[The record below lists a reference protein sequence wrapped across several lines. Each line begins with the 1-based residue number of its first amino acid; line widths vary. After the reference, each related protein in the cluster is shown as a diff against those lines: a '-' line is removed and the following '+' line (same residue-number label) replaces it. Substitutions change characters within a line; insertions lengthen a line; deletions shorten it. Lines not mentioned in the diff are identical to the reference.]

1 MIPPLAAGDTATN
14 ATVGVGACDAGDT
27 AMPGGFPPNATAG
40 GSANVCG
47 DSTSAPAVGSE
58 NRHLPRKPH
67 RGGKYPCRM
76 RAGELRRAFS
86 SFWAERGHEVRAS
99 ASLIPHEPSL
109 LFTVAGMVPFMPY
122 FLGEEVPPSR
132 RMTTI
137 QKCVR
142 AGGKHNDLDDIGRT
156 NRHFT
161 FFEMMGNFSFGDYF
175 KAEAVPWAWE
185 FVTEVLGLEPDKL
198 WVTVHVSDDEAADI
212 WRESVG
218 IPAERIQRL
227 DKDNWW
233 AAGDIGPC
241 GPCSEI
247 FYDLG
252 PQHGPDGGPAHGGED
267 RFIEVWNLVFMQ
279 FANNGTGEL
288 TPLAAPGIDTG
299 AGLERILAVLQG
311 VPSAWDID
319 LFAPLLAEAER
330 ICGKSYGAD
339 PETDVSMRIF
349 ADHARATA
357 MLISDGVF
365 PSNEDRGYVLRRI
378 IRRAV
383 RHAWVLGVEEVV
395 MPRLTDIVVDV
406 MGDHYTDLC
415 TNREF
420 ISDVVGR
427 EEERFRTTLAAGQRI
442 LDEAT
447 AKLEGGTDG
456 PVLDGSV
463 AFLLHDTHGFPV
475 EVTEEILVERGIGLD
490 VAGFEAEMEA
500 QRQRARAG
508 RAGGPT
514 FADERYR
521 EILAQFGPTEFV
533 RDAAAV
539 SEARVLAVFEI
550 DQAAID
556 PARLANADADDPRDA
571 AYVEVYLDRTP
582 FYAEGGGQ
590 IGDVGTITGPAGSV
604 EVLDCTY
611 ALADLHR
618 HIGRVRGGGVEAG
631 SLVEAQIDDMRRAA
645 IRRNHTGTHILHWA
659 LREVLGP
666 HVKQA
671 GSLVAPD
678 RLRFDFSHYDAV
690 TPEQLREIER
700 LANAEIIANGECR
713 HYETSMDQAQSV
725 GAIAFFGDKYGDV
738 VRVLEAGEHSVELC
752 GGTHVAAL
760 GDIGHLR
767 IVSES
772 SIGSNLRRIEAM
784 TGFATVERL
793 ADVEDLLGELAE
805 LVNAPAD
812 ELSGAVRRR
821 LDEAKELRR
830 QVRDLQRVVAS
841 GRAAELAAA
850 ATDGVVIA
858 DLGSLER
865 DALRDLAVSV
875 RDRDGI
881 RAVVLASAPSA
892 GGVALV
898 AAVDPEGTLSAGDLL
913 RDAARTVGGGFG
925 AKGDPPLVMAGGR
938 DPAGIGAALDQ
949 ARVAALGA

>member
-1 MIPPLAAGDTATN
+1 
-14 ATVGVGACDAGDT
+14 
-27 AMPGGFPPNATAG
+27 
-40 GSANVCG
+40 
-47 DSTSAPAVGSE
+47 
-58 NRHLPRKPH
+58 
-67 RGGKYPCRM
+67 M
-76 RAGELRRAFS
+76 RAGELREAFN

-122 FLGEEVPPSR
+122 FLGEEVPPTR
-132 RMTTI
+132 RMVTI

-175 KAEAVPWAWE
+175 KAEAIPWAWE
-185 FVTEVLGLEPDKL
+185 FVTEVLGLEREKL
-198 WVTVHVSDDEAADI
+198 WVTVHVSDDEAAEI
-212 WRESVG
+212 WQSSVG
-218 IPAERIQRL
+218 VPPERIQRL

-233 AAGDIGPC
+233 AAGDVGPC

-252 PQHGPDGGPAHGGED
+252 PELGEGGGPAHGGED
-267 RFIEVWNLVFMQ
+267 RFVEIWNLVFMQ
-279 FANNGTGEL
+279 FAADGTGDM
-288 TPLAAPGIDTG
+288 TPLEAPGIDTG

-311 VPSAWDID
+311 VPAAWDID

-330 ICGKSYGAD
+330 ICGKTYGAD

-349 ADHARATA
+349 ADHARTTA

-383 RHAWVLGVEEVV
+383 RHAWVLGVTDVV
-395 MPRLTDIVVDV
+395 MPRLVEIVVDV
-406 MGDHYTDLC
+406 MGDHYTDLVK
-415 TNREF
+415 NRQF
-420 ISDVVGR
+420 IADVVAR
-427 EEERFRTTLAAGQRI
+427 EEERFRTTLAAGQKI

-447 AKLEGGTDG
+447 AALDST
-456 PVLDGSV
+456 VLDGEV

-475 EVTEEILVERGIGLD
+475 EVTEEILTERGLSLD
-490 VAGFEAEMEA
+490 RDGFEAAMER
-500 QRQRARAG
+500 QRERARAG

-521 EILAQFGPTEFV
+521 EILAQFGPTQFV
-533 RDAAAV
+533 RDAPTVAD
-539 SEARVLAVFEI
+539 ARVLAVFDVSPGER
-550 DQAAID
+550 
-556 PARLANADADDPRDA
+556 PAADDATGDL
-571 AYVEVYLDRTP
+571 VEVFLDRTP
-582 FYAEGGGQ
+582 FYAESGGQ
-590 IGDVGTITGPAGSV
+590 IGDIGTITGPGGSI
-604 EVLDCTY
+604 EVIDCTY

-618 HIGRVRGGGVEAG
+618 HIGRVVDEGVEAG
-631 SLVEAQIDDMRRAA
+631 SLVSAEIDDERRAA
-645 IRRNHTGTHILHWA
+645 IRRNHTGTHVLHWA
-659 LREVLGP
+659 LREVLGD

-678 RLRFDFSHYDAV
+678 RLRFDFSHYEGVSRD
-690 TPEQLREIER
+690 QLREIER
-700 LANAEIIANGECR
+700 VANAEIIANGRCR
-713 HYETSMDQAQSV
+713 HYETSMSHAQAI

-772 SIGSNLRRIEAM
+772 SIGSNMRRIEAV
-784 TGFATVERL
+784 TGLATVDRL
-793 ADVEDLLGELAE
+793 ADAEDTLDSLAEMLNAQPDELA
-805 LVNAPAD
+805 ATMQ
-812 ELSGAVRRR
+812 RR
-821 LDEAKELRR
+821 LDETRELRR
-830 QVRDLQRVVAS
+830 QVRDLQRSMAAS
-841 GRAAELAAA
+841 RADELAAGA
-850 ATDGVVIA
+850 DDGVVVA
-858 DLGSLER
+858 DLGDLER
-865 DALRDLAVSV
+865 DSLRDLAVSV
-875 RDRDGI
+875 RDRHGI
-881 RAVVLASAPSA
+881 RAVVLASAPAA

-898 AAVDPEGTLSAGDLL
+898 AAVDPDGDLSAGDLL

-925 AKGDPPLVMAGGR
+925 AKGDPPLVVAGGR
-938 DPAGIGAALDQ
+938 NPDGIGDALAQ
-949 ARVAALGA
+949 ARAAALGT

>member
-1 MIPPLAAGDTATN
+1 
-14 ATVGVGACDAGDT
+14 
-27 AMPGGFPPNATAG
+27 
-40 GSANVCG
+40 
-47 DSTSAPAVGSE
+47 
-58 NRHLPRKPH
+58 
-67 RGGKYPCRM
+67 M
-76 RAGELRRAFS
+76 RAGELREAFS

-122 FLGEEVPPSR
+122 FLGSEVPPAR
-132 RMTTI
+132 RMVTI

-175 KAEAVPWAWE
+175 KAEAIPWAWE
-185 FVTEVLGLEPDKL
+185 FVTEVLGLDADKL
-198 WVTVHVSDDEAADI
+198 WVTVHLSDDEAAEI
-212 WRESVG
+212 WQSKVG
-218 IPAERIQRL
+218 VPAERIQRL

-233 AAGDIGPC
+233 AAGDVGPC

-252 PQHGPDGGPAHGGED
+252 PEHGPGGGPAHGGED
-267 RFIEVWNLVFMQ
+267 RFVEIWNLVFMQ
-279 FANNGTGEL
+279 FAADGTGEL
-288 TPLAAPGIDTG
+288 TPLEAPGIDTG

-311 VPSAWDID
+311 VPAAWDID

-330 ICGKSYGAD
+330 ICGKTYGAD

-383 RHAWVLGVEEVV
+383 RHAWVLGVTDVV
-395 MPRLTDIVVDV
+395 MPRLVEIVVDV
-406 MGDHYTDLC
+406 MGDHYTELVN
-415 TNREF
+415 NRQF
-420 ISDVVGR
+420 IAEVVAR
-427 EEERFRTTLAAGQRI
+427 EEERFRTTLAAGQKI

-447 AKLEGGTDG
+447 AGLGAAEGDHPDAASTM
-456 PVLDGSV
+456 LDGEV

-475 EVTEEILVERGIGLD
+475 EVTEEILAERGLSLD
-490 VAGFEAEMEA
+490 RDGFETAMEE
-500 QRQRARAG
+500 QRVRARAG
-508 RAGGPT
+508 RTGGPT

-521 EILAQFGPTEFV
+521 ELLAQFGPTDFV
-533 RDAAAV
+533 RDSPTV
-539 SEARVLAVFEI
+539 NDARVLAVFEM
-550 DQAAID
+550 AAPD
-556 PARLANADADDPRDA
+556 GSAGA
-571 AYVEVYLDRTP
+571 AVGGAAEGAVERGSLVEVFLDRTP
-582 FYAEGGGQ
+582 FYAESGGQ
-590 IGDVGTITGPAGSV
+590 IGDIGTIAGPHGSV

-618 HIGRVRGGGVEAG
+618 HIGRITGTVEAG
-631 SLVEAQIDDMRRAA
+631 TLVSAGIDDERRAA

-659 LREVLGP
+659 LREVLGD

-678 RLRFDFSHYDAV
+678 RLRFDFSHYEGV
-690 TPEQLREIER
+690 SPEQLREIER
-700 LANAEIIANGECR
+700 VANAEIIANGRCR
-713 HYETSMDQAQSV
+713 HYETSMSHAQSI

-738 VRVLEAGEHSVELC
+738 VRVLEAGPHSVELC

-767 IVSES
+767 VISES
-772 SIGSNLRRIEAM
+772 SIGSNMRRIEAV
-784 TGFATVERL
+784 TGLSTVDRL
-793 ADVEDLLGELAE
+793 ADAEDTLSSLAE
-805 LVNAPAD
+805 MLNSQPD
-812 ELSGAVRRR
+812 EIATAVRRR
-821 LDEAKELRR
+821 LEETKELRR
-830 QVRDLQRVVAS
+830 QVRDLQRALSS
-841 GRAAELAAA
+841 GRADELVASAD
-850 ATDGVVIA
+850 DGVVIA
-858 DLGSLER
+858 DLGDLER

-881 RAVVLASAPSA
+881 RAVVLASAPPG

-898 AAVDPEGTLSAGDLL
+898 AAVDPAGALSAGALL
-913 RDAARTVGGGFG
+913 TEAARTVGGGFG
-925 AKGDPPLVMAGGR
+925 AKGDPPLVVAGGR
-938 DPAGIGAALDQ
+938 NPDGITDALDQ
-949 ARVAALGA
+949 ARMAALGD

>member
-1 MIPPLAAGDTATN
+1 
-14 ATVGVGACDAGDT
+14 
-27 AMPGGFPPNATAG
+27 
-40 GSANVCG
+40 
-47 DSTSAPAVGSE
+47 
-58 NRHLPRKPH
+58 
-67 RGGKYPCRM
+67 M
-76 RAGELRRAFS
+76 RAGELREAFN

-122 FLGEEVPPSR
+122 FLGEEVPPTR
-132 RMTTI
+132 RMVTI

-175 KAEAVPWAWE
+175 KAEAIPWAWE
-185 FVTEVLGLEPDKL
+185 FVTEVLGLERDKL
-198 WVTVHVSDDEAADI
+198 WVTVHVSDDEAAEI
-212 WRESVG
+212 WQTSVG
-218 IPAERIQRL
+218 IPPERIQRL

-233 AAGDIGPC
+233 AAGDVGPC

-252 PQHGPDGGPAHGGED
+252 PELGDGGGPAHGGED
-267 RFIEVWNLVFMQ
+267 RFVEIWNLVFMQ
-279 FANNGTGEL
+279 FAADGTGDL
-288 TPLAAPGIDTG
+288 TPLEAPGIDTG

-311 VPSAWDID
+311 VPAAWDID

-330 ICGKSYGAD
+330 ICGKTYGAD

-349 ADHARATA
+349 ADHARTTA

-383 RHAWVLGVEEVV
+383 RHAWVLGVTEVV
-395 MPRLTDIVVDV
+395 MPRLVEIVVDV
-406 MGDHYTDLC
+406 MGDHYTDLVK
-415 TNREF
+415 NRQF
-420 ISDVVGR
+420 IADVVAR
-427 EEERFRTTLAAGQRI
+427 EEERFRTTLAAGQKI

-447 AKLEGGTDG
+447 ADLGPTD
-456 PVLDGSV
+456 PEDESADLSNTVLDGEV

-475 EVTEEILVERGIGLD
+475 EVTEEILTERGLSLD
-490 VAGFEAEMEA
+490 RSGFEAAMER
-500 QRQRARAG
+500 QRERARAG

-521 EILAQFGPTEFV
+521 EILAQFGPTDFV
-533 RDAAAV
+533 RDAPTVAD
-539 SEARVLAVFEI
+539 ARVLAVF
-550 DQAAID
+550 DLPQ
-556 PARLANADADDPRDA
+556 DDDGPGGDL
-571 AYVEVYLDRTP
+571 VEVFLDRTP
-582 FYAEGGGQ
+582 FYAESGGQ
-590 IGDVGTITGPAGSV
+590 IGDIGTITGPEGSI

-618 HIGRVRGGGVEAG
+618 HIGRVVGDGVEVG
-631 SLVEAQIDDMRRAA
+631 SLVAAMIDDNRRAA

-659 LREVLGP
+659 LREVLGD

-678 RLRFDFSHYDAV
+678 RLRFDFSHYEAV
-690 TPEQLREIER
+690 SRDQLREIER
-700 LANAEIIANGECR
+700 VANAEIIANGRCR
-713 HYETSMDQAQSV
+713 HYETSMSHAQAI

-738 VRVLEAGEHSVELC
+738 VRVLEAGEHSTELC

-767 IVSES
+767 IVSEA
-772 SIGSNLRRIEAM
+772 SIGSNMRRIEAV
-784 TGFATVERL
+784 TGLATVDRL
-793 ADVEDLLGELAE
+793 ADAEDTLDSLAEMLNAQPDELA
-805 LVNAPAD
+805 A
-812 ELSGAVRRR
+812 AVQRR
-821 LDEAKELRR
+821 LDETRELRR
-830 QVRDLQRVVAS
+830 QVRDLQRSMAAS
-841 GRAAELAAA
+841 RADELAAGA
-850 ATDGVVIA
+850 DDGVVVA
-858 DLGSLER
+858 DLGDLER
-865 DALRDLAVSV
+865 DSLRDLAVSV
-875 RDRDGI
+875 RDRNGI
-881 RAVVLASAPSA
+881 RAVVLASAPAA

-898 AAVDPEGTLSAGDLL
+898 AAVDPGGGLSAGDLL

-925 AKGDPPLVMAGGR
+925 AKGDPPLVVAGGR
-938 DPAGIGAALDQ
+938 NPDGIGDALAQ
-949 ARVAALGA
+949 ARAAALGK

>member
-1 MIPPLAAGDTATN
+1 MKRSGGQRGAAGTA
-14 ATVGVGACDAGDT
+14 AIEAAKERQYPLGV
-27 AMPGGFPPNATAG
+27 
-40 GSANVCG
+40 
-47 DSTSAPAVGSE
+47 
-58 NRHLPRKPH
+58 
-67 RGGKYPCRM
+67 
-76 RAGELRRAFS
+76 RAGELREAFS

-122 FLGEEVPPSR
+122 FLGSEVPPTR
-132 RMTTI
+132 RMVTI

-175 KAEAVPWAWE
+175 KAEAIPWAWE
-185 FVTEVLGLEPDKL
+185 FVTEVLGLDADKL
-198 WVTVHVSDDEAADI
+198 WVTVHVSDDEAAEI
-212 WRESVG
+212 WQTSVG
-218 IPAERIQRL
+218 VPAERIQRL

-233 AAGDIGPC
+233 AAGDVGPC

-252 PQHGPDGGPAHGGED
+252 PEHGPGGGPAHGDED
-267 RFIEVWNLVFMQ
+267 RFVEIWNLVFMQ
-279 FANNGTGEL
+279 FAADSTGQL
-288 TPLAAPGIDTG
+288 TPLEAPGIDTG

-330 ICGKSYGAD
+330 ICGKTYGAD

-349 ADHARATA
+349 ADHARTTA

-383 RHAWVLGVEEVV
+383 RHAWVLGVTDVV
-395 MPRLTDIVVDV
+395 MPRLVEIVVEV
-406 MGDHYTDLC
+406 MGDHYTDLVA
-415 TNREF
+415 NKQF
-420 ISDVVGR
+420 ISEVVAR
-427 EEERFRTTLAAGQRI
+427 EEQRFRATLAAGQKI

-447 AKLEGGTDG
+447 AVLDSA
-456 PVLDGSV
+456 VLDGEV

-475 EVTEEILVERGIGLD
+475 EVTEEILAERGFSLD
-490 VAGFEAEMEA
+490 REGFEIAMEE
-500 QRQRARAG
+500 QRARARAG
-508 RAGGPT
+508 RTGGPT

-521 EILAQFGPTEFV
+521 ELLAQFGPTHFV
-533 RDAAAV
+533 RD
-539 SEARVLAVFEI
+539 SPSTDEARVLAVFEMTP
-550 DQAAID
+550 DD
-556 PARLANADADDPRDA
+556 GPAEGDGL
-571 AYVEVYLDRTP
+571 VEVFLDRTP
-582 FYAEGGGQ
+582 FYAESGGQ
-590 IGDVGTITGPAGSV
+590 IGDIGTITGPEGSID
-604 EVLDCTY
+604 VLDCTY

-618 HIGRVRGGGVEAG
+618 HVGRIRSGVVEAG
-631 SLVEAQIDDMRRAA
+631 TLVSAEIDNERRAA

-659 LREVLGP
+659 LREVLGH

-678 RLRFDFSHYDAV
+678 RLRFDFSHYEGV
-690 TPEQLREIER
+690 SPSQLREIER
-700 LANAEIIANGECR
+700 VANAEIIANGRCR
-713 HYETSMDQAQSV
+713 HYETSMNHAQSI

-738 VRVLEAGEHSVELC
+738 VRVLEAGPHSVELC

-772 SIGSNLRRIEAM
+772 SIGSNMRRIEAI
-784 TGFATVERL
+784 TGLATVDRL
-793 ADVEDLLGELAE
+793 AEAEDTLGALAE
-805 LVNAPAD
+805 LLNAQPD
-812 ELSGAVRRR
+812 EVAAAVQRRV
-821 LDEAKELRR
+821 DETKELRR
-830 QVRDLQRVVAS
+830 QVRDLQRTLSA
-841 GRAAELAAA
+841 GRAGELAATA
-850 ATDGVVIA
+850 DDGVVIA
-858 DLGSLER
+858 DLGDLER

-881 RAVVLASAPSA
+881 RAVVLASAPPG

-898 AAVDPEGTLSAGDLL
+898 AAVDPAGTLSAGALL
-913 RDAARTVGGGFG
+913 ADAARTVGGGFG
-925 AKGDPPLVMAGGR
+925 AKGDPPLVVAGGR
-938 DPAGIGAALDQ
+938 NPDGIGDALAQ
-949 ARVAALGA
+949 ARAAALGT

>member
-1 MIPPLAAGDTATN
+1 
-14 ATVGVGACDAGDT
+14 
-27 AMPGGFPPNATAG
+27 
-40 GSANVCG
+40 
-47 DSTSAPAVGSE
+47 
-58 NRHLPRKPH
+58 
-67 RGGKYPCRM
+67 M
-76 RAGELRRAFS
+76 RAGELREAFS
-86 SFWAERGHEVRAS
+86 SFWGERGHEVRAS

-122 FLGEEVPPSR
+122 FLGEEVPPTR
-132 RMTTI
+132 RMVTI

-185 FVTEVLGLEPDKL
+185 FVTEVLGLERDKL
-198 WVTVHVSDDEAADI
+198 WVTVHVSDDEAAEI
-212 WRESVG
+212 WQNDVG
-218 IPAERIQRL
+218 VPAERIQRL

-233 AAGDIGPC
+233 AAGDVGPC

-252 PQHGPDGGPAHGGED
+252 PEHGPDGGPAHGGED
-267 RFIEVWNLVFMQ
+267 RFVEIWNLVFMQ
-279 FANNGTGEL
+279 FAADGTGEL
-288 TPLAAPGIDTG
+288 TPLEAPGIDTG

-330 ICGKSYGAD
+330 ICGKTYGAD

-383 RHAWVLGVEEVV
+383 RHAWVLGVDEVV
-395 MPRLTDIVVDV
+395 MPRLVEIVVDI
-406 MGDHYTDLC
+406 MGDHYTDLAA
-415 TNREF
+415 NRQF
-420 ISDVVGR
+420 IADVVAR
-427 EEERFRTTLAAGQRI
+427 EEQRFRTTLAAGLRI

-447 AKLEGGTDG
+447 AELESS
-456 PVLDGSV
+456 VLDGEV

-475 EVTEEILVERGIGLD
+475 EVTEEILAERGLSLD
-490 VAGFEAEMEA
+490 RDGFEAAMET
-500 QRQRARAG
+500 QRARARAG

-521 EILAQFGPTEFV
+521 EILAQFGATEFV
-533 RDAAAV
+533 RDAPTV
-539 SEARVLAVFEI
+539 GEARVLAVFEL
-550 DQAAID
+550 DASELD
-556 PARLANADADDPRDA
+556 PAVLANDDA
-571 AYVEVYLDRTP
+571 AYIEVFLDRTP
-582 FYAEGGGQ
+582 FYAESGGQ
-590 IGDVGTITGPAGSV
+590 IGDIGTITGPHGSV

-618 HIGRVRGGGVEAG
+618 HIGRVVGEGVDVG
-631 SLVEAQIDDMRRAA
+631 SLASASIDDERRAA

-659 LREVLGP
+659 LREVLGE

-678 RLRFDFSHYDAV
+678 RLRFDFSHYEAV
-690 TPEQLREIER
+690 SREQLREIER
-700 LANAEIIANGECR
+700 AANAEIIANGRCR
-713 HYETSMDQAQSV
+713 HYETSMSHAQAI

-738 VRVLEAGEHSVELC
+738 VRVLEAGKHSTELC

-767 IVSES
+767 IVAES
-772 SIGSNLRRIEAM
+772 SIGSNMRRIEAI
-784 TGFATVERL
+784 TGLATVDRL
-793 ADVEDLLGELAE
+793 ADTEDTLDSLAE
-805 LVNAPAD
+805 MLNSQPDGLATAMQRRID
-812 ELSGAVRRR
+812 ET
-821 LDEAKELRR
+821 KELRR
-830 QVRDLQRVVAS
+830 QVRDLQRAMTS
-841 GRAAELAAA
+841 SRAAELAAA
-850 ATDGVVIA
+850 ADDGVVVA
-858 DLGSLER
+858 DLGDLER

-875 RDRDGI
+875 RDRVGI
-881 RAVVLASAPSA
+881 RAVVLASAPAA

-898 AAVDPEGTLSAGDLL
+898 SAVDPAGELSAGSLL

-925 AKGDPPLVMAGGR
+925 AKGDPPLVVAGGR
-938 DPAGIGAALDQ
+938 NPQGIPDALAQ
-949 ARVAALGA
+949 ARAAASGT

>member
-1 MIPPLAAGDTATN
+1 
-14 ATVGVGACDAGDT
+14 
-27 AMPGGFPPNATAG
+27 
-40 GSANVCG
+40 
-47 DSTSAPAVGSE
+47 
-58 NRHLPRKPH
+58 
-67 RGGKYPCRM
+67 M
-76 RAGELRRAFS
+76 RAGELREAFN
-86 SFWAERGHEVRAS
+86 SFWAERGHDVRAS

-122 FLGEEVPPSR
+122 FLGEEVPPTR
-132 RMTTI
+132 RMVTI

-175 KAEAVPWAWE
+175 KAEAIPWAWE
-185 FVTEVLGLEPDKL
+185 FVTEVLGLEREKL
-198 WVTVHVSDDEAADI
+198 WVTVHVSDDEAAEI
-212 WRESVG
+212 WQSSVG
-218 IPAERIQRL
+218 VPSERIQRL

-233 AAGDIGPC
+233 AAGDVGPC

-252 PQHGPDGGPAHGGED
+252 PELGDGGGPAHGGED
-267 RFIEVWNLVFMQ
+267 RFVEIWNLVFMQ
-279 FANNGTGEL
+279 FAADGTGDM
-288 TPLAAPGIDTG
+288 TPLEAPGIDTG

-311 VPSAWDID
+311 VPAAWDID

-330 ICGKSYGAD
+330 ICGKTYGAD

-349 ADHARATA
+349 ADHARTTA

-383 RHAWVLGVEEVV
+383 RHAWVLGVTDVV
-395 MPRLTDIVVDV
+395 MPRLVEIVVDV
-406 MGDHYTDLC
+406 MGDHYTDLVK
-415 TNREF
+415 NRQF
-420 ISDVVGR
+420 IADVVAR
-427 EEERFRTTLAAGQRI
+427 EEERFRTTLAAGQKI

-447 AKLEGGTDG
+447 AGLDSTVFDG
-456 PVLDGSV
+456 EV

-475 EVTEEILVERGIGLD
+475 EVTEEILTERGLSLD
-490 VAGFEAEMEA
+490 RDGFEAAMER
-500 QRQRARAG
+500 QRERARAG

-521 EILAQFGPTEFV
+521 EILAQFGPTDFV
-533 RDAAAV
+533 RDASTVAD
-539 SEARVLAVFEI
+539 ARVLATFDI
-550 DQAAID
+550 PPDGGQD
-556 PARLANADADDPRDA
+556 SDDLGSDL
-571 AYVEVYLDRTP
+571 VEVFLDRTP
-582 FYAEGGGQ
+582 FYAESGGQ
-590 IGDVGTITGPAGSV
+590 IGDIGTITGPDGSI

-618 HIGRVRGGGVEAG
+618 HVGRVVGDGVDVG
-631 SLVEAQIDDMRRAA
+631 SLVTAAIDDERRAA

-659 LREVLGP
+659 LREVLGD

-678 RLRFDFSHYDAV
+678 RLRFDFSHYEAV
-690 TPEQLREIER
+690 SRDQLREIER
-700 LANAEIIANGECR
+700 VANAEIIANGRCR
-713 HYETSMDQAQSV
+713 HYETSMSHAQAI

-738 VRVLEAGEHSVELC
+738 VRVLEAGEHSTELC

-767 IVSES
+767 IVSEA
-772 SIGSNLRRIEAM
+772 SIGSNMRRIEAV
-784 TGFATVERL
+784 TGLATVDRL
-793 ADVEDLLGELAE
+793 ADAEDTLDSLAE
-805 LVNAPAD
+805 MLNAQPD
-812 ELSGAVRRR
+812 EIASAMQRR
-821 LDEAKELRR
+821 LDETRELRR
-830 QVRDLQRVVAS
+830 QVRDLQRSMAAS
-841 GRAAELAAA
+841 RADELAAGA
-850 ATDGVVIA
+850 DDGVVVA
-858 DLGSLER
+858 ELGDLER
-865 DALRDLAVSV
+865 DSLRDLAVSV

-881 RAVVLASAPSA
+881 RAVVLASAPAA

-898 AAVDPEGTLSAGDLL
+898 AAVDPGGDLSAGDLL

-925 AKGDPPLVMAGGR
+925 AKGDPPLVVAGGR
-938 DPAGIGAALDQ
+938 NPDGIGDALAQ
-949 ARVAALGA
+949 ARAAALGK

>member
-1 MIPPLAAGDTATN
+1 
-14 ATVGVGACDAGDT
+14 
-27 AMPGGFPPNATAG
+27 
-40 GSANVCG
+40 
-47 DSTSAPAVGSE
+47 
-58 NRHLPRKPH
+58 
-67 RGGKYPCRM
+67 M
-76 RAGELRRAFS
+76 RAGDLREAFN

-122 FLGEEVPPSR
+122 FLGEEVPPTR
-132 RMTTI
+132 RMVTI

-175 KAEAVPWAWE
+175 KAEAIPWAWE
-185 FVTEVLGLEPDKL
+185 FVTEVLGLERDKL
-198 WVTVHVSDDEAADI
+198 WVTVHVSDDEAAEI
-212 WRESVG
+212 WQTSVG
-218 IPAERIQRL
+218 VPPERIQRL

-233 AAGDIGPC
+233 AAGDVGPC

-252 PQHGPDGGPAHGGED
+252 PELGDGGGPAHGGED
-267 RFIEVWNLVFMQ
+267 RFVEIWNLVFMQ
-279 FANNGTGEL
+279 FAADGTGEM
-288 TPLAAPGIDTG
+288 TPLEAPGIDTG

-311 VPSAWDID
+311 VPAAWDID

-330 ICGKSYGAD
+330 ICGKTYGTD

-349 ADHARATA
+349 ADHARTTA

-383 RHAWVLGVEEVV
+383 RHAWVLGVTDVV
-395 MPRLTDIVVDV
+395 MPRLVEIVVDV
-406 MGDHYTDLC
+406 MGDHYTDLVK
-415 TNREF
+415 NRQF
-420 ISDVVGR
+420 IADVVAR
-427 EEERFRTTLAAGQRI
+427 EEERFRTTLAAGQKI

-447 AKLEGGTDG
+447 ADLGPTD
-456 PVLDGSV
+456 PDDESADSSNTVLDGEV

-475 EVTEEILVERGIGLD
+475 EVTEEILTERGLSLD
-490 VAGFEAEMEA
+490 RNGFEAAMER
-500 QRQRARAG
+500 QRERARAG

-521 EILAQFGPTEFV
+521 EILAQFGPTDFV
-533 RDAAAV
+533 RDAPTVAA
-539 SEARVLAVFEI
+539 ARVLAVF
-550 DQAAID
+550 DLPQ
-556 PARLANADADDPRDA
+556 DDDGPGGDL
-571 AYVEVYLDRTP
+571 VEVFLDRTP
-582 FYAEGGGQ
+582 FYAESGGQ
-590 IGDVGTITGPAGSV
+590 IGDIGTITGPDGSI

-618 HIGRVRGGGVEAG
+618 HVGRVVGDGVEVG
-631 SLVEAQIDDMRRAA
+631 SLVSAEIDDGRRAA
-645 IRRNHTGTHILHWA
+645 IRRNHTGTHVLHWA
-659 LREVLGP
+659 LREVLGD

-678 RLRFDFSHYDAV
+678 RLRFDFSHYEGVSRDH
-690 TPEQLREIER
+690 LREIER
-700 LANAEIIANGECR
+700 VANAEIIANGRCR
-713 HYETSMDQAQSV
+713 HYETSMSHAQAI

-767 IVSES
+767 IVSEA
-772 SIGSNLRRIEAM
+772 SIGSNMRRIEAV
-784 TGFATVERL
+784 TGLATVDRL
-793 ADVEDLLGELAE
+793 ADAEDTLDSLAEMLNAQPDELA
-805 LVNAPAD
+805 A
-812 ELSGAVRRR
+812 AVQRR
-821 LDEAKELRR
+821 LDETRELRR
-830 QVRDLQRVVAS
+830 QVRDLQRSMAAS
-841 GRAAELAAA
+841 RADELAAGA
-850 ATDGVVIA
+850 DSGVVVA
-858 DLGSLER
+858 DLGDLER
-865 DALRDLAVSV
+865 DSLRDLAVSV

-881 RAVVLASAPSA
+881 RAVVLASAPAA

-898 AAVDPEGTLSAGDLL
+898 AAVDPDGSLSAGDLL

-925 AKGDPPLVMAGGR
+925 AKGDPPLVVAGGR
-938 DPAGIGAALDQ
+938 NPDGIGDALAQ
-949 ARVAALGA
+949 ARAAALGE

>member
-1 MIPPLAAGDTATN
+1 MKRAAA
-14 ATVGVGACDAGDT
+14 
-27 AMPGGFPPNATAG
+27 
-40 GSANVCG
+40 
-47 DSTSAPAVGSE
+47 
-58 NRHLPRKPH
+58 H
-67 RGGKYPCRM
+67 RYPCEM
-76 RAGELRRAFS
+76 RAGELRDAFS

-122 FLGEEVPPSR
+122 FLGEEVPPSNR
-132 RMTTI
+132 VTTI

-175 KAEAVPWAWE
+175 KAEAIPWAWE
-185 FVTEVLGLEPDKL
+185 FVTEVLGLEREKL
-198 WVTVHVSDDEAADI
+198 WVTVHVSDDAAADI
-212 WRESVG
+212 WRDSVG
-218 IPAERIQRL
+218 IDAERIQRL

-252 PQHGPDGGPAHGGED
+252 PEHGPDGGPAHGGEE

-279 FANNGTGEL
+279 FANDGTGEL

-299 AGLERILAVLQG
+299 AGLERILAILQG

-330 ICGKSYGAD
+330 ICGKTYGSD

-349 ADHARATA
+349 ADHARTTA

-383 RHAWVLGVEEVV
+383 RHAWVLGVDEVV
-395 MPRLTDIVVDV
+395 MPRLVEIVVDV
-406 MGDHYTDLC
+406 MGDHYTDLR
-415 TNREF
+415 TNAEF

-427 EEERFRTTLAAGQRI
+427 EEERFRTTLAAGLRI
-442 LDEAT
+442 LDDAT
-447 AKLEGGTDG
+447 AQIEPAEAGNGAVPAPHR

-475 EVTEEILVERGIGLD
+475 EVTEEILAERDMSLD
-490 VAGFEAEMEA
+490 RAGFEAQMER
-500 QRQRARAG
+500 QRSRARAG
-508 RAGGPT
+508 RSGGPT

-521 EILAQFGPTEFV
+521 EILAQFGPTDFV
-533 RDAAAV
+533 RDTPTVAD
-539 SEARVLAVFEI
+539 ARVLAVFELDAGDI
-550 DQAAID
+550 DAALLDGRDD
-556 PARLANADADDPRDA
+556 PAADPAHSV
-571 AYVEVYLDRTP
+571 AYVEVFLDRTP
-582 FYAEGGGQ
+582 FYAESGGQ
-590 IGDVGTITGPAGSV
+590 IGDIGTIVGPTGSV
-604 EVLDCTY
+604 EVFDCTY

-618 HIGRVRGGGVEAG
+618 HIGRVIDGGIENGA
-631 SLVEAQIDDMRRAA
+631 LVTAEIDDVRRAA
-645 IRRNHTGTHILHWA
+645 IRRNHTGTHVLHWA
-659 LREVLGP
+659 LREVLGR

-678 RLRFDFSHYDAV
+678 RLRFDFSHYESV
-690 TPEQLREIER
+690 TADQLRRIEH
-700 LANAEIIANGECR
+700 LANAEIISNGRCR
-713 HYETSMDQAQSV
+713 HYETSMSHAQSI
-725 GAIAFFGDKYGDV
+725 GAIAFFGDKYGDI
-738 VRVLEAGEHSVELC
+738 VRVLEAGAHSVELC

-772 SIGSNLRRIEAM
+772 SIGSNMRRVEAV
-784 TGFATVERL
+784 TGLATVERL
-793 ADVEDLLGELAE
+793 ADVEDTLDELAE
-805 LVNAPAD
+805 LVNAQPTGLAD
-812 ELSGAVRRR
+812 ALRRR
-821 LDEAKELRR
+821 LAETKELRK
-830 QVRDLQRVVAS
+830 QVRDLERAMAS
-841 GRAAELAAA
+841 SRSAELAADA
-850 ATDGVVIA
+850 DDGVVIA
-858 DLGSLER
+858 DLGDLER

-898 AAVDPEGTLSAGDLL
+898 AAVDPAGTLSAGDLL
-913 RDAARTVGGGFG
+913 RDAARSVGGGFG
-925 AKGDPPLVMAGGR
+925 AKGDPPLVVAGGR
-938 DPAGIGAALDQ
+938 NPDGIADALAQ
-949 ARVAALGA
+949 ARVAALRA